1 MDQEDQLEQ
10 VELDLSEAAAGES
23 PAEVPQA
30 VPEQTYD
37 SLFPALPMGA
47 TKPAR
52 SAVPNNATPMVKV
65 TSSRIT
71 QVRIRVQRPLSG
83 FVWCQRAYLV
93 SRQFDGIVVLVPG
106 HLITSS
112 RSIGCDY
119 IKRHAFNKT
128 MKW

>member
-1 MDQEDQLEQ
+1 MTPVSMDQEDQLEQ

-71 QVRIRVQRPLSG
+71 QVRTWGSMTTLWVCVGPKGLSG
-83 FVWCQRAYLV
+83 QQTIR
-93 SRQFDGIVVLVPG
+93 
-106 HLITSS
+106 
-112 RSIGCDY
+112 CDCY
-119 IKRHAFNKT
+119 
-128 MKW
+128 